1 MDKLNMHTKDFASV
15 YAEKLAQLFPE
26 CITEVIDNQWGGG
39 KESY

>member
-26 CITEVIDNQWGGG
+26 CITEVLDNQSHRGG
-39 KESY
+39 